1 MLYELSNEFSAVDA
15 SEKKKNISFA
25 VPMAWREHT
34 DLESDCYLCFT
45 KTKVISINQRDKIH
59 YPNLSSTFRPVPHS
73 QELHVP
79 IPH

>member
-1 MLYELSNEFSAVDA
+1 
-15 SEKKKNISFA
+15 
-25 VPMAWREHT
+25 MAWREHT

-45 KTKVISINQRDKIH
+45 KTKGISINQRDKIH